1 MSHSS
6 SATPTLEKLEFMIFC
21 FYKMAFYRLLVE
33 AITS

>member
-1 MSHSS
+1 
-6 SATPTLEKLEFMIFC
+6 MIFC